1 MDGSGRARSQ
11 VPSSCTLLHSHTG
24 CYLHTLN
31 VSLYLLNILQYI
43 DDNKLARLGN
53 VTPSHAHIALR
64 IAKRNL
70 FKLCAADPQFQSILN
85 QPFPDEGSAAEF
97 SELET
102 QSKGHHQ
109 NDKRKDYAKRTGKG
123 KRRSPDCES
132 EDSEDS
138 EDSEIEDDKSSLANF
153 NPATKTQRR
162 NTKQKATKHNR
173 HNKHPTSHGVRK
185 GRGSPFCVE
194 IKPSS
199 SRARYQKVE
208 RDRGVKRGRK
218 QHVYHDDSTE
228 ESTDE
233 SSGEEM
239 NATSSRKSHGGAK
252 RKRLGD
258 LGELDAPSDNDS
270 DMEEEVERRPARAYA
285 KSTTGK
291 TSSQTADSKKLDK
304 TDELA
309 ESPDK
314 DPVRGAMDGLTLGGD
329 ADALKTDGRA
339 PRANAKST
347 PAKMSG
353 KTKSQNGNRKKVCKT
368 NGVAESP
375 DKDVVGGAMDGL
387 TLEGDAPKTN
397 GHATA
402 KTTEEEHD
410 ERAGSMHEESEESEE
425 PNEAHVW
432 RYLTC

>member
-85 QPFPDEGSAAEF
+85 HPFPDEGGAAEF

-138 EDSEIEDDKSSLANF
+138 EIEDDESSLANF

-185 GRGSPFCVE
+185 GRGSPFYVE

-199 SRARYQKVE
+199 SRVRYQKIG
-208 RDRGVKRGRK
+208 RNRGVKRGRK

-258 LGELDAPSDNDS
+258 LGELDATSDNDS